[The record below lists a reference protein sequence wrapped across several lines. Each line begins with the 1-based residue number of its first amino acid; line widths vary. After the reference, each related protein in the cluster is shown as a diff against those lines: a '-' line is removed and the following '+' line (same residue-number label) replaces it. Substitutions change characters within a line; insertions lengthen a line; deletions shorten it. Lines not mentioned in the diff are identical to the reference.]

1 MKKIV
6 YAAAAM
12 AMILSAV
19 SCGNGNKKAAAP
31 AEIQWTGT
39 ETVETKVANE
49 GAPAYISV
57 EKPQVDL
64 ASVPQ
69 DKDGFYV
76 LFDGETLNGWRGYG
90 KDNVP
95 SRWTVE
101 DGCIKFT
108 GTGTGEG
115 QTLEGGDLIFAHKFK
130 NFQLELEWKVSK
142 GGNSGIFYLAQEIK
156 EYNADSTTK
165 WAPIYIS
172 APEYQVLDN
181 ANHPDAL
188 LGVDGNRQSAS
199 LYDMIPAKP
208 QNQNPYGEWNTAK
221 IMVYKGT
228 VVHGQNGTNVV
239 EYHLWTPQWT
249 DMLQASKFS
258 QEKWPLAFEL
268 LNNCGGENHEGY
280 FGLQDHGDDVW
291 YRNIRIKVLD

>member
-1 MKKIV
+1 MKKTV
-6 YAAAAM
+6 YTLSVIAM
-12 AMILSAV
+12 AAV
-19 SCGNGNKKAAAP
+19 VASCGSKTKAP
-31 AEIQWTGT
+31 AEIVFEQG

-49 GAPAYISV
+49 GAPEYIRV
-57 EKPQVDL
+57 DKPQVDL
-64 ASVPQ
+64 ASVPV
-69 DKDGFYV
+69 DKDGYYV
-76 LFDGETLNGWRGYG
+76 LFDGVSLNGWRGYG

-101 DGCIKFT
+101 DGAIKFS

-115 QTLEGGDLIFAHKFK
+115 QTGEGGDLIFARKFK
-130 NFQLELEWKVSK
+130 NFILELEWKVSK
-142 GGNSGIFYLAQEIK
+142 GGNSGIFYLAQEVK
-156 EYNADSTTK
+156 TVREDGSEKYE
-165 WAPIYIS
+165 PIYIS

-208 QNQNPYGEWNTAK
+208 QNQKPYGEWNKAR

-228 VVHGQNGTNVV
+228 VVHGQNDANVV
-239 EYHLWTPQWT
+239 EYHLWTDQWT
-249 DMLQASKFS
+249 QMLQASKFS

-268 LNNCGGENHEGY
+268 LNNCGGEAHEGY

-291 YRNIRIKVLD
+291 YRNIRIKVME

>member
-6 YAAAAM
+6 YAAAA
-12 AMILSAV
+12 AAVVLSAA

-31 AEIQWTGT
+31 AELQWTGT

-64 ASVPQ
+64 SSVPQ
-69 DKDGFYV
+69 DKDGYYV

-95 SRWTVE
+95 SRWTIE

-130 NFQLELEWKVSK
+130 NFQLEMEWKVSK
-142 GGNSGIFYLAQEIK
+142 GGNSGIFYLAQEVK
-156 EYNADSTTK
+156 QYNADSTTK
-165 WAPIYIS
+165 WSPIYIS

-208 QNQNPYGEWNTAK
+208 QNQKPFGEWNTAK

-228 VVHGQNGTNVV
+228 VVHGQNGVNVL

-280 FGLQDHGDDVW
+280 IGMQDHGDDVW

>member
-1 MKKIV
+1 MKKTLYTLSVIAM
-6 YAAAAM
+6 AAAVA
-12 AMILSAV
+12 
-19 SCGNGNKKAAAP
+19 SCGSKTKAP
-31 AEIQWTGT
+31 AEIVFEQG

-49 GAPAYISV
+49 GAPEYIRV
-57 EKPQVDL
+57 DKPQVDL
-64 ASVPQ
+64 ASVPV
-69 DKDGFYV
+69 DKDGYYV
-76 LFDGETLNGWRGYG
+76 LFDGASLNGWRGYG

-101 DGCIKFT
+101 DGCIKFS

-115 QTLEGGDLIFAHKFK
+115 QTGEGGDLIFARKFK
-130 NFQLELEWKVSK
+130 NFILELEWKVSK
-142 GGNSGIFYLAQEIK
+142 GGNSGIFYLAQEVK
-156 EYNADSTTK
+156 TVREDGSEKYE
-165 WAPIYIS
+165 PIYIS
-172 APEYQVLDN
+172 SPEYQVLDN
-181 ANHPDAL
+181 ANHPDAF

-208 QNQNPYGEWNTAK
+208 QNSNAFGEWNKAK

-228 VVHGQNGTNVV
+228 VVHGQNDANVV
-239 EYHLWTPQWT
+239 EYHLWTDQWT
-249 DMLQASKFS
+249 QMLQASKFS

-291 YRNIRIKVLD
+291 YRNIRIKVME